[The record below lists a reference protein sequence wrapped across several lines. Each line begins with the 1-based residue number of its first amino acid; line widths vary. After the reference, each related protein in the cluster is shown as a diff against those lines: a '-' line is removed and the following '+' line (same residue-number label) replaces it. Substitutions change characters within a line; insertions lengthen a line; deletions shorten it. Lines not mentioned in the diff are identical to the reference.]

1 MPSAI
6 PVMAC
11 PDCRRRAHMSA
22 EFANSPSSDTCG
34 ERTFLL
40 PSAWHD
46 WQEFLM
52 VSIQADC
59 VFMPAGFPCGLL
71 SAPGNSFSAGVYGIR
86 AQTIP
91 LRDSPAARRQ
101 AAQLLVTVW

>member
-22 EFANSPSSDTCG
+22 EFANSPSSPTCG

-52 VSIQADC
+52 VSIQSDC
-59 VFMPAGFPCGLL
+59 VLMPAGIPFGLL
-71 SAPGNSFSAGVYGIR
+71 SAPGNSFSAGILSIEYQYMPGEY
-86 AQTIP
+86 
-91 LRDSPAARRQ
+91 SAA
-101 AAQLLVTVW
+101 AAPVGAG